1 MLKTI
6 VVMLIAITSG
16 AIGDIFLTQGMK
28 TSGDLSAMSLRQ
40 IIDTVISAATNWRL
54 ILGTAMQAVYF
65 GLWLAVLSWE
75 DLSVALPL
83 QALSYVIVAFL
94 AQWYLGE
101 NVTPMRWAG
110 IALVCAGVML
120 ITRSSENAK
129 PTNNSI
135 AETTQT
141 SSQIGG

>member
-16 AIGDIFLTQGMK
+16 AVGDIFLTQGMK
-28 TSGDLSAMSLRQ
+28 SSGDISAMGFRQ
-40 IIDTVISAATNWRL
+40 IIDTVISALTNWRL

-83 QALSYVIVAFL
+83 QALSYIVVAFL

-110 IALVCAGVML
+110 ICLICVGVAM
-120 ITRSSENAK
+120 ITRSSIN
-129 PTNNSI
+129 
-135 AETTQT
+135 
-141 SSQIGG
+141 